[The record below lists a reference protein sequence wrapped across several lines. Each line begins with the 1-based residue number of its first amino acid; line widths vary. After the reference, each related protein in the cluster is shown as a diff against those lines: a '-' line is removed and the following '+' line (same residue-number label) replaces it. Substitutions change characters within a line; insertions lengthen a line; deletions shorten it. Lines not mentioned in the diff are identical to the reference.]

1 MKNDFEN
8 LNLKIL
14 FSSPKIN
21 DDKQEETVEIYHKI
35 YLFKNDIL
43 NLIDNFLTI
52 FNKIQNNFNIINQDK
67 KIFIKILI
75 Y

>member
-67 KIFIKILI
+67 KLFIKILI